1 LTAFADVDAS
11 EVIDGEHEFC
21 VPVLDAAGTKICD
34 VWVTFAVNLGRAI
47 LSDGVAAEMN
57 GAADT
62 HSKRA

>member
-1 LTAFADVDAS
+1 M
-11 EVIDGEHEFC
+11 IDGEHEFC

-47 LSDGVAAEMN
+47 LSDDVAAEMN